1 MTRARQ
7 EATTQ
12 TLTRAVSIIG
22 SVTTVLLALSRPAS
36 VAASEAAY
44 RTLWPS
50 GAAPHPAVLI
60 VPGCSGFAATNGTNI
75 YDERGTDLQAAGY
88 LVVFVDYIGR
98 RLQNN
103 CAHVS
108 QSEVSSDIL
117 EAAKWARDQVGID
130 ASRIFV
136 IGWSYGA
143 AGVLAALQ
151 AMPAKPPVTKAVM
164 FYPVCRGAGRWSTT
178 VPGLMLL
185 GAADDVASPALC
197 TAVAKGVPAE
207 LLRVITYP
215 NARHGFDQRGL
226 PEGSDQ
232 PAGTPVYN
240 AEASI
245 ASWTAVR
252 EFLR

>member
-1 MTRARQ
+1 MVI
-7 EATTQ
+7 
-12 TLTRAVSIIG
+12 RAVSFIG
-22 SVTTVLLALSRPAS
+22 SISAVLLALSRPAP
-36 VAASEAAY
+36 VAASEEAY
-44 RTLWPS
+44 RTLSPS

-60 VPGCSGFAATNGTNI
+60 VPGCSGFAATNGTSI
-75 YDERGTDLQAAGY
+75 YDERGAELQAAGY

-108 QSEVSSDIL
+108 LSEVSTDIL
-117 EAAKWARDQVGID
+117 EAAKWTRHQVGVD

-136 IGWSYGA
+136 MGWSYGA
-143 AGVLAALQ
+143 GGVLAAMQ
-151 AMPAKPPVTKAVM
+151 AMPAKPSITKVVM
-164 FYPVCRGAGRWSTT
+164 YYPVCRGAGRWPTA

-197 TAVAKGVPAE
+197 IAVAKGVPTE
-207 LLRVITYP
+207 SLRVITYP

-226 PEGSDQ
+226 PEGIDQ

-240 AEASI
+240 AEASV

-252 EFLR
+252 EFLQ

>member
-7 EATTQ
+7 QGIAQ
-12 TLTRAVSIIG
+12 MAIRALSFIG
-22 SVTTVLLALSRPAS
+22 CISAVLLALSRPAP
-36 VAASEAAY
+36 VAASEETY
-44 RTLWPS
+44 RTLLPS

-60 VPGCSGFAATNGTNI
+60 VPGCSGFAATTGTSI
-75 YDERGTDLQAAGY
+75 YDERGADLQAAGY
-88 LVVFVDYIGR
+88 LVVFVDYVGR

-108 QSEVSSDIL
+108 QSEVSTDIL
-117 EAAKWARDQVGID
+117 EAANWTRDQPGVD
-130 ASRIFV
+130 ANRIFV

-143 AGVLAALQ
+143 GGVLAALK
-151 AMPAKPPVTKAVM
+151 AMPANPSVTKAVM
-164 FYPVCRGAGRWSTT
+164 YYPVCRGAGRWPTT

-197 TAVAKGVPAE
+197 AAVAKGVPTE
-207 LLRVITYP
+207 SLRVITYT

-226 PEGSDQ
+226 PEGNDQ
-232 PAGTPVYN
+232 PAGTPVHN
-240 AEASI
+240 AEASV

-252 EFLR
+252 EFLQ

>member
-1 MTRARQ
+1 MAICAVLFIGSISAALLVLSRAAPMAASQ
-7 EATTQ
+7 EAF
-12 TLTRAVSIIG
+12 
-22 SVTTVLLALSRPAS
+22 
-36 VAASEAAY
+36 
-44 RTLWPS
+44 RTLSPS
-50 GAAPHPAVLI
+50 GAGPHPAVLI

-75 YDERGTDLQAAGY
+75 YDERGADLQAAGY
-88 LVVFVDYIGR
+88 LVVFVDYVGR

-108 QSEVSSDIL
+108 QSEVGSDIF
-117 EAAKWARDQVGID
+117 EAAKWTQDQVGVD

-143 AGVLAALQ
+143 GGVLAALQ
-151 AMPAKPPVTKAVM
+151 AVPAKPSITKAVM
-164 FYPVCRGAGRWSTT
+164 YYPVCRGAGRWSTT

-185 GAADDVASPALC
+185 GAADDVAFPALC
-197 TAVAKGVPAE
+197 AAVAKGVPAE

-226 PEGSDQ
+226 PERSDQ
-232 PAGTPVYN
+232 PSGSLVYN
-240 AEASI
+240 AEASS

-252 EFLR
+252 EFLQ

>member
-7 EATTQ
+7 QGIAQ
-12 TLTRAVSIIG
+12 MAIRALSFIG
-22 SVTTVLLALSRPAS
+22 CISAVLLALSRPAP
-36 VAASEAAY
+36 VAASEETY
-44 RTLWPS
+44 RTLLPS

-60 VPGCSGFAATNGTNI
+60 VPGCSGFAATTGTSI
-75 YDERGTDLQAAGY
+75 YDERGADLQAAGY
-88 LVVFVDYIGR
+88 LVVFVDYVGR

-108 QSEVSSDIL
+108 QSEVSTDIL
-117 EAAKWARDQVGID
+117 EAANWTRDQPGVD

-143 AGVLAALQ
+143 GGVLAALK
-151 AMPAKPPVTKAVM
+151 AMPANPSITKAVM
-164 FYPVCRGAGRWSTT
+164 YYPVCRGAGRWPTT

-197 TAVAKGVPAE
+197 AAVAKGVPTE
-207 LLRVITYP
+207 SLRVITYT

-226 PEGSDQ
+226 PEGNDQ
-232 PAGTPVYN
+232 PAGTPVHN
-240 AEASI
+240 AEASV

-252 EFLR
+252 EFLQ